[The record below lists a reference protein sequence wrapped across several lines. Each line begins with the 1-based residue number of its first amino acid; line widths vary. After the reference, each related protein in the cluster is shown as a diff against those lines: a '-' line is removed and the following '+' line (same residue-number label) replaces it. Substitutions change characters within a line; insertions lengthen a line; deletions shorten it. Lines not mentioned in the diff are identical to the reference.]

1 MNNVHHLHSL
11 AALTWQEAA
20 DLLKQRPIGILP
32 IGAIEAHGP
41 HLPLGTDV
49 IIATAIAER
58 AAALLTEE
66 GLPVLVLPPLPYGA
80 SFIAA
85 CFPGTSPAEPDAFRA
100 YLTSVLL
107 NLLPQG
113 YRCVCICNAHREPAH
128 AEAVWASARAAAAA
142 TGVPVV
148 FPDVRDYR
156 WASVLGDEFRSRPR
170 HAGRAETSIMLA
182 AQPGAVR
189 HDGMAHLPEVP
200 IDLPAR
206 LREGA
211 RTLSEAGGTLGY
223 FGDPARA
230 NAAEGERLLASLAGI
245 VRAAVLEALAG
256 HREPVRGS
264 RRSV

>member
-1 MNNVHHLHSL
+1 MTTTFLPQSL

-20 DLLKQRPIGILP
+20 DLLRQGPVGLLP
-32 IGAIEAHGP
+32 VGAIEAHGP

-49 IIATAIAER
+49 IIATAIARR
-58 AAALLTEE
+58 AAASLTEE
-66 GLPVLVLPPLPYGA
+66 GLPVLVLPPISYGA
-80 SFIAA
+80 SFVAT

-107 NLLPQG
+107 NLVPQG
-113 YRCVCICNAHREPAH
+113 YRCICLCNAHREPAH
-128 AEAVWASARAAAAA
+128 AEAVWAAARAATTA

-148 FPDVRDYR
+148 FPDVRDDR
-156 WASVLGDEFRSRPR
+156 WASALGDEFRRRPR
-170 HAGRAETSIMLA
+170 HAGRFETSLMLA
-182 AQPGAVR
+182 AQPDAVR
-189 HDGMAHLPEVP
+189 REGMAQLPEVP

-230 NAAEGERLLASLAGI
+230 SAAEGERLLDRLAGI

-256 HREPVRGS
+256 RREPVRAS